1 MSTAQ
6 DSAERS
12 LAADD
17 LTDSSDDLT
26 KGERTRRRLLTL
38 AVERFGERGYRSTS
52 VSEIARAAGV
62 TQAAAY
68 AYFPSKEALFDAAVD
83 ADAAALV
90 EQAEAQ
96 AAGAALS
103 QLVPLL
109 IVNLLAG
116 LEQHPLTR
124 RVVGGLE
131 PDALGRLIELPALT
145 HLVDDL
151 ARAVRDAQAR
161 GEVRDDL
168 DPDLFASGAE
178 AIIVSLVMSVTQ
190 VGTTTVARRQLGV
203 LSIFDAA
210 LRQPERGA
218 ASW

>member
-1 MSTAQ
+1 MSAAQ
-6 DSAERS
+6 DSAERIVAS
-12 LAADD
+12 G
-17 LTDSSDDLT
+17 DSTESSEQLT
-26 KGERTRRRLLTL
+26 KGERTRRRLLSL
-38 AVERFGERGYRSTS
+38 AVERFGARGYRSTS

-90 EQAEAQ
+90 DHAEAQ
-96 AAGAALS
+96 AEGAAVE
-103 QLVPLL
+103 QLVPML

-116 LEQHPLTR
+116 LEHHPLTR

-145 HLVDDL
+145 QLVDDL

-190 VGTTTVARRQLGV
+190 VGTSTVARRQLGV
-203 LSIFDAA
+203 LSIFDAV
-210 LRQPERGA
+210 LRQPEPGA
-218 ASW
+218 